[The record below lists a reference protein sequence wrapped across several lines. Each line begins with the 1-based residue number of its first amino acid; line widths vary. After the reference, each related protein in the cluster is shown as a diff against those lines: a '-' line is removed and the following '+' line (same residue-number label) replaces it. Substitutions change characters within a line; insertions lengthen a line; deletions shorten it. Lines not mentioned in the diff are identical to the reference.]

1 MQMAGNAY
9 LPDRCRVPAGSF
21 LPGYYNQS
29 MDERGCCRMNSRIPN
44 ADRPVLGPSPGYF
57 EHDADIGII
66 GQGTTVE
73 QAFEAAAEAVFRI
86 VTDLDSVRPSTAVA
100 IEFDE
105 ADPEFALVTW
115 LNLLLGKA
123 RELGMVF
130 CRFHLQRQGNHWRT
144 EALGENWH
152 PGLERGVEVK
162 GATLTM
168 LSVEKIDAVWQA
180 RCVVDV

>member
-1 MQMAGNAY
+1 MNEPGTQDEFTNAEAEQ
-9 LPDRCRVPAGSF
+9 PMP
-21 LPGYYNQS
+21 
-29 MDERGCCRMNSRIPN
+29 
-44 ADRPVLGPSPGYF
+44 GPSRGYF

-66 GQGTTVE
+66 GWGATVE
-73 QAFEAAAEAVFRI
+73 QAFEAAGQAVFGI
-86 VTDLDSVRPSTAVA
+86 VTDLDTVRPSTAVS
-100 IEFDE
+100 IEFEE
-105 ADPEFALVTW
+105 ADAEFALVTW

-130 CRFHLQRQGNHWRT
+130 CRFRVQHQGAIWRT
-144 EALGENWH
+144 EALGENWR

-168 LSVEKIDAVWQA
+168 LSVEKTDAVWEA

>member
-1 MQMAGNAY
+1 
-9 LPDRCRVPAGSF
+9 
-21 LPGYYNQS
+21 
-29 MDERGCCRMNSRIPN
+29 MNSRKPE
-44 ADRPVLGPSPGYF
+44 AEQSLPGLSQGYF
-57 EHDADIGII
+57 DHDADIGII
-66 GQGTTVE
+66 GRGTTVE
-73 QAFEAAAEAVFRI
+73 QAFEAAGQAVFGI
-86 VTDLDSVRPSTAVA
+86 VTNLDTIRPSTSVA
-100 IEFDE
+100 IEFEE

-130 CRFHLQRQGNHWRT
+130 CRFHVQRQGNHWRT

-168 LSVEKIDAVWQA
+168 LSVEKTGAVWQA

>member
-1 MQMAGNAY
+1 
-9 LPDRCRVPAGSF
+9 
-21 LPGYYNQS
+21 
-29 MDERGCCRMNSRIPN
+29 MNSTIPD
-44 ADRPVLGPSPGYF
+44 ADRTVGGLSRGYF

-66 GQGTTVE
+66 GWGMTVE
-73 QAFEAAAEAVFRI
+73 QAFEAAAQAVFAI
-86 VTDLDSVRPSTAVA
+86 VTNLDTVRESTTVA
-100 IEFDE
+100 IEFEE

-115 LNLLLGKA
+115 LNLLLGRA

-130 CRFHLQRQGNHWRT
+130 CRFRVQHQGNHWRA
-144 EALGENWH
+144 EAVGENWR

-168 LSVEKIDAVWQA
+168 LSVEKTGAVWEA

>member
-1 MQMAGNAY
+1 M
-9 LPDRCRVPAGSF
+9 
-21 LPGYYNQS
+21 
-29 MDERGCCRMNSRIPN
+29 MNSMIPN
-44 ADRPVLGPSPGYF
+44 ADRTVAGSSRGYF

-66 GQGTTVE
+66 GWGTTVE
-73 QAFEAAAEAVFRI
+73 QAFEAAAQAVFAI
-86 VTDLDSVRPSTAVA
+86 VTNLDTVRASTTVA
-100 IEFDE
+100 IEFEE

-115 LNLLLGKA
+115 LNLLLGRA

-130 CRFHLQRQGNHWRT
+130 CRFHVQHQGNNWRA
-144 EALGENWH
+144 EAMGENWR

-168 LSVEKIDAVWQA
+168 LSVEKTGAIWEA